1 MEISLHRKPS
11 STAFFWLGVTIA
23 LLPSTIRRS
32 GKIIAYSHKLQRGQ
46 QCLGTRPLK
55 NGSPLPMP
63 RKKNFSP
70 REIIVLT
77 GFLNN
82 SKEYHMGF
90 TRKQKAKKLCAK
102 KWSKKHIFLSHFFIF
117 HREPKCMLKFLPNDF
132 RVKIRK
138 KGLSHS
144 VQKHFPVSGHATLRV
159 VWWCHEWELYL
170 PRVSIV
176 QIWSNWSKDV

>member
-1 MEISLHRKPS
+1 M
-11 STAFFWLGVTIA
+11 
-23 LLPSTIRRS
+23 RRS

-55 NGSPLPMP
+55 NLSPLPMP

-82 SKEYHMGF
+82 SKEHHMGF
-90 TRKQKAKKLCAK
+90 TRKQKAKQLCAK

-117 HREPKCMLKFLPNDF
+117 HQKPKRMLKFLRNDF
-132 RVKIRK
+132 GIVIVQKIQK

-144 VQKHFPVSGHATLRV
+144 IEMHFPVSGHATLRV
-159 VWWCHEWELYL
+159 V
-170 PRVSIV
+170 
-176 QIWSNWSKDV
+176 